1 MLETLLSVIIST
13 NLYSRRPKGTAAL
26 SSYRPDTLEP
36 GTTVPLPT
44 APHSQANPAPS
55 AQTEVTPFSSTNQA
69 TVVTLTELGPLP
81 ELLDLSTPGQPP
93 DRDPVNTDL
102 FSDAGRAKIK
112 AMHERLHTER
122 MAREAR
128 ERIPLYNFDLEAQ
141 LQERYQRERD
151 WNLQCRDIAL
161 RALQDQTVA
170 IAETYQ
176 KMGHPVPSP
185 ASGATMCLT
194 YRGDSCYLPAQR
206 DPAVS
211 SSHQSGRFHLDVP
224 TRKDAPTQSA
234 GQVLSPPTGSN
245 VPGQG

>member
-1 MLETLLSVIIST
+1 MIETLRSVIIST
-13 NLYSRRPKGTAAL
+13 NLSGRQPKGTAAL

-36 GTTVPLPT
+36 CTTVPLPT

-55 AQTEVTPFSSTNQA
+55 TQTEVTPFSSTNQA
-69 TVVTLTELGPLP
+69 TVVTLTELGPIP
-81 ELLDLSTPGQPP
+81 EILDLPTPGHPP

-102 FSDAGRAKIK
+102 FSNAGRAKIK

-128 ERIPLYNFDLEAQ
+128 ERIPWYNFDLEAQ
-141 LQERYQRERD
+141 LQERYQRELD
-151 WNLQCRDIAL
+151 WNQQCRDIAI

-185 ASGATMCLT
+185 APGAAMCLT
-194 YRGDSCYLPAQR
+194 YRNDSCYPPAQR
-206 DPAVS
+206 DLAVS
-211 SSHQSGRFHLDVP
+211 SSHQPERPQL
-224 TRKDAPTQSA
+224 DAPAYKDTSTQDA
-234 GQVLSPPTGSN
+234 GRSLPPPTGPD

>member
-1 MLETLLSVIIST
+1 
-13 NLYSRRPKGTAAL
+13 
-26 SSYRPDTLEP
+26 
-36 GTTVPLPT
+36 
-44 APHSQANPAPS
+44 
-55 AQTEVTPFSSTNQA
+55 
-69 TVVTLTELGPLP
+69 
-81 ELLDLSTPGQPP
+81 
-93 DRDPVNTDL
+93 
-102 FSDAGRAKIK
+102 
-112 AMHERLHTER
+112 MHERLHTDR

-151 WNLQCRDIAL
+151 WNLQCRDVAI

-185 ASGATMCLT
+185 ASGATVCLT

-206 DPAVS
+206 DLAVS
-211 SSHQSGRFHLDVP
+211 SSHQSERFQL
-224 TRKDAPTQSA
+224 DAPACKDTSVQHTE
-234 GQVLSPPTGSN
+234 QLLPPPTGSD